1 MRCIAGAAAAAWLL
15 AAAVCASDARA
26 ARPFVTDDARL
37 TTAGSCQVESW
48 SRIYPSSREVWAL
61 PACNPGGNFEVTAGG
76 GLARPDATSSSS
88 DYILQGKTLFR
99 SLAPGGWG
107 MGLAFGR
114 VLHPEVNPGPNLLG
128 NTYAYVPVS
137 ISLLDDRLITH
148 VNFGWLKD
156 RATREDRATW
166 GVGAEL
172 RLDER
177 WLGIA
182 EVFGD
187 SRNKP
192 YTQFGTRFSLLSDF
206 QIDATLGA
214 QFGASGVNRWLSLGL
229 RYIPDKLW

>member
-128 NTYAYVPVS
+128 NTYAYVSVS

-166 GVGAEL
+166 GVRAEL

>member
-172 RLDER
+172 HLDER

>member
-229 RYIPDKLW
+229 RHIPDKLW

>member
-1 MRCIAGAAAAAWLL
+1 MRCIAGAPAAACLL

-156 RATREDRATW
+156 RATW